1 MKING
6 TATKMLVDS
15 GAQFTVLGEREFHSL
30 LRSGLKAKL
39 QPEERNLRG
48 YGNGCLPVV
57 GKFEATIECHGQTV
71 TERAVRETKRPTNV
85 AELRSFLGLITFS
98 SRFLPNFATTAEP
111 LRTLTR
117 QDTKWKWGKEENE
130 AFEALKR
137 QLAEASMMAFYDK
150 NAPTGGG
157 H

>member
-1 MKING
+1 M
-6 TATKMLVDS
+6 
-15 GAQFTVLGEREFHSL
+15 
-30 LRSGLKAKL
+30 
-39 QPEERNLRG
+39 
-48 YGNGCLPVV
+48 LPVV
-57 GKFEATIECHGQTV
+57 GKVEATIECHGQTV
-71 TERAVRETKRPTNV
+71 TERAVRETERPTNV